1 MAWLKERNEERLK
14 RASRARNRPLA
25 HFRPGDEVDFWIR
38 GKGRGTRPDIKGKFR
53 GGAVVLPTSTEI
65 DEEDGSRKLRK
76 FIWIIHA
83 GTVIKCPPEHLRYAR
98 QVANLG
104 QAQRLPWTHDGLD
117 GCLRKGQYENLPRDA
132 TPDEDDTDDEAEGLG
147 DDASTASEHEAR
159 EVKRKLEME
168 PNSSSSLARPRDETV
183 LSRSVEKTHTQDEEP
198 VQKMSKKPA
207 KLKRQDSR
215 AVFLSMDVTSSVSQQ
230 KRFVNRPGQF
240 VAIQLKK

>member
-1 MAWLKERNEERLK
+1 M
-14 RASRARNRPLA
+14 
-25 HFRPGDEVDFWIR
+25 DFWIR
-38 GKGRGTRPDIKGKFR
+38 GKGKGTRPDIKGKFR

-65 DEEDGSRKLRK
+65 DEEDGSRKPRK

-83 GTVIKCPPEHLRYAR
+83 GTVIKCAPEHLRYAR
-98 QVANLG
+98 QLANLG
-104 QAQRLPWTHDGLD
+104 QAQRLPWTHDGPD

-147 DDASTASEHEAR
+147 DDASTAWEHETR
-159 EVKRKLEME
+159 QVKRKLEME

-183 LSRSVEKTHTQDEEP
+183 SSRSVEKTHTQDEEP

-207 KLKRQDSR
+207 KLKRQYSR
-215 AVFLSMDVTSSVSQQ
+215 AVFLSMDVASSVSQQ

-240 VAIQLKK
+240 VAIQLKKRESN